1 VCLGAFVAIL
11 SGLSGLGL
19 RRGSIMKTLLRKFY
33 DYCSYNH
40 ILLFGVIGMVLLA
53 GCSNIQIKEDLRI
66 PLVKDVRQTGTYED
80 FDYIIDYRYVYKQES
95 LQQPGEIDLTF
106 GMRRKRALYS
116 LTVWVNFLDPE
127 GLILEKKVIF
137 GLGNRTGKG
146 VSHKGPLQT
155 PPGTVAIAF
164 TSTARDFKSR
174 Q

>member
-1 VCLGAFVAIL
+1 
-11 SGLSGLGL
+11 
-19 RRGSIMKTLLRKFY
+19 MKTLHRKGY
-33 DYCSYNH
+33 DHCSFNH
-40 ILLFGVIGMVLLA
+40 ILFIGVIGVFLLA

-66 PLVKDVRQTGTYED
+66 PLVKDVRQSGTYED
-80 FDYIIDYRYVYKQES
+80 FDYIIDYRYVFKQES

-127 GLILEKKVIF
+127 GLVIEKNVIF
-137 GLGNRTGKG
+137 GLGNRTGK
-146 VSHKGPLQT
+146 SESREGPLET

-164 TSTARDFKSR
+164 TSTARNFQSR

>member
-1 VCLGAFVAIL
+1 
-11 SGLSGLGL
+11 
-19 RRGSIMKTLLRKFY
+19 MKTLHPKCY
-33 DYCSYNH
+33 DHCSFNN
-40 ILLFGVIGMVLLA
+40 ILFFGVIGIVLLA

-66 PLVKDVRQTGTYED
+66 PLAKDARQSGTYED
-80 FDYIIDYRYVYKQES
+80 FDYIIDYRYVFKQES

-127 GLILEKKVIF
+127 GLVLEKKVIF
-137 GLGNRTGKG
+137 GLGNRTGK
-146 VSHKGPLQT
+146 SESREGPLET

-164 TSTARDFKSR
+164 TSTAREFKSR

>member
-1 VCLGAFVAIL
+1 
-11 SGLSGLGL
+11 
-19 RRGSIMKTLLRKFY
+19 MKTLHRKYY
-33 DYCSYNH
+33 DHCSFNRT
-40 ILLFGVIGMVLLA
+40 LFFGVIGIFLLA
-53 GCSNIQIKEDLRI
+53 GCSNMPIKDEMRIQ
-66 PLVKDVRQTGTYED
+66 LVKDVRQSGTYQD
-80 FDYIIDYRYVYKQES
+80 FDYFIDYRYVFKQEN

-106 GMRRKRALYS
+106 GLRRRRALYS

-137 GLGNRTGKG
+137 GLGNRTGK
-146 VSHKGPLQT
+146 SESREGPLET